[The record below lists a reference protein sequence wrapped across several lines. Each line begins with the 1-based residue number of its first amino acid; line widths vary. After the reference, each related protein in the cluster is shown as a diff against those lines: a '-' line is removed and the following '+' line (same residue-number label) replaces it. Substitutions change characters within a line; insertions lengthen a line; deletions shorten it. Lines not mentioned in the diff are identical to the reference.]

1 MTYLVINDYFSTHV
15 LSEDTWSREVK
26 DGCLYTKRILTKTN
40 RVPKWGERYVH
51 IVSFETRFK
60 KKKKTLAFGIY
71 SIIEGLYRNTRN
83 IHKGHPQ
90 TPDRQSVKLC

>member
-51 IVSFETRFK
+51 IVSFEIRFK
-60 KKKKTLAFGIY
+60 KKRQLWRLEFILLSKDFTETHETFTKDTHRL
-71 SIIEGLYRNTRN
+71 
-83 IHKGHPQ
+83 Q
-90 TPDRQSVKLC
+90 TDKV